1 MTELKVSI
9 TRDNMNISKITKD
22 YGIYIALVFLI
33 ILCSIASPMFLTQ
46 SNMLNIFRQISING
60 IIAVGMTF
68 VMIGGGFDLS
78 VGSTLSLA
86 GAVVIGLQTIVS
98 VPVAV
103 LASLMIG
110 LLAGLLNGTIMAVI
124 NGDNGD
130 AFMVTFG
137 MQSFLAA
144 LALLYTGGVTLRG
157 SSSPAFNFIGKGFA
171 GPIPMPVLLFL
182 LIAIIS
188 HFVLSKT
195 RFGRGIYLVG
205 GNYEASR
212 LSGINVKAIRA
223 ASYVIAGL
231 TAAIA
236 AIVIN
241 ARTMGASPIQ
251 GVGYEFDAITAV
263 IIGGTSLSGGEGS
276 ILKTFIGVLIL
287 GIISNILNLFG
298 FSVHDQYIVK
308 GLIILLAVWI
318 DRKK

>member
-1 MTELKVSI
+1 MSEVKLNINNINRLK
-9 TRDNMNISKITKD
+9 ISKEH
-22 YGIYIALVFLI
+22 GIYIALVFLVI
-33 ILCSIASPMFLTQ
+33 VCSIISPMFLTQ
-46 SNMLNIFRQISING
+46 SNIVNIFRQISING
-60 IIAVGMTF
+60 IIAIGMTF

-86 GAVVIGLQTIVS
+86 GALVIGLQAINS
-98 VPVAV
+98 VPVAIF
-103 LASLMIG
+103 AALMVG
-110 LLAGLLNGTIMAVI
+110 LVAGLINGTIMAII

-130 AFMVTFG
+130 AFMITFG

-157 SSSPAFNFIGKGFA
+157 SSSASFNFIGKGSFLS
-171 GPIPMPVLLFL
+171 IPMPVLIFL
-182 LIAIIS
+182 IIAGIS

-195 RFGRGIYLVG
+195 RFGRGIYLLG
-205 GNYEASR
+205 GNYEAGR
-212 LSGINVKAIRA
+212 LSGINVKVLK
-223 ASYVIAGL
+223 ASTYVIAGL
-231 TAAIA
+231 TASIA
-236 AIVIN
+236 AMIIN

-287 GIISNILNLFG
+287 GIISNILNLLG

-308 GLIILLAVWI
+308 GSIILIAVWL